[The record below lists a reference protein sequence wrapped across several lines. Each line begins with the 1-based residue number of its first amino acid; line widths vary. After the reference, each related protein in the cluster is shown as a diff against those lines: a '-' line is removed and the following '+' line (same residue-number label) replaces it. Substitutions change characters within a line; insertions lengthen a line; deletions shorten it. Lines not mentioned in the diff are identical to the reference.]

1 MRYYNFKRRNCVGG
15 GKMKE
20 KEILQQYLEKLSEY
34 SKSSDF
40 DFKLANVIAKS
51 MVKLYL
57 AIKEPNQYENC

>member
-1 MRYYNFKRRNCVGG
+1 MR
-15 GKMKE
+15 E

-40 DFKLANVIAKS
+40 DFKLADVIAES

-57 AIKEPNQYENC
+57 AIKESSQYKNC

>member
-1 MRYYNFKRRNCVGG
+1 
-15 GKMKE
+15 MKE